1 MMLMAPKNTLHRS
14 KIGQYSD
21 SETLRILNGVVS
33 GDFEEVRVA
42 SKLIALGKFPEISK
56 KELAAISTATVE
68 AKIAQELYEALAP
81 ALKAE
86 PNLLAD
92 PGVWAWV
99 SLVPMREYMVARW
112 SKSLAS
118 ADSDSDSNEE
128 TKFDY
133 FYTNRNNLKQHTRCG
148 TRRLYIAAAACIKAD
163 GDFGNLKKFFESTDL
178 YTGIFERRLG
188 LDSEIAVELVIAL
201 SGKDRAIAR
210 YVLRSVELM
219 LSTVSLEYLDRNQK
233 RKLIADAISDMP
245 KV

>member
-14 KIGQYSD
+14 KINQYSD

-33 GDFEEVRVA
+33 GDFEEVRVT
-42 SKLIALGKFPEISK
+42 SKPISLGKFPEITK

-68 AKIAQELYEALAP
+68 AKIAQELYEALSP
-81 ALKAE
+81 AMKAE
-86 PNLLAD
+86 PKLLAD
-92 PGVWAWV
+92 PGLWAWV
-99 SLVPMREYMVARW
+99 SLVPMRDYMIARW
-112 SKSLAS
+112 FKSLAS
-118 ADSDSDSNEE
+118 SESDSAEE

-133 FYTNRNNLKQHTRCG
+133 FYTNRNNLKRHTRCG

-188 LDSEIAVELVIAL
+188 LDSEIAVELVVAL
-201 SGKDRAIAR
+201 SGKDRAVAR